1 MYFKLNIKSL
11 YNNLIKNHSDSN
23 FNCKLNILKNMRT
36 ELLNYIK
43 EVDIIEKEVQFD
55 KVKYL
60 KSLFQ
65 PVQRTPEWYEARETM
80 FTASSDVHAIIT
92 ARKPDRLVAKKC
104 GYDSKFT
111 GNIYTWH
118 GNKYEDIAI
127 SIYEKRYNREVWEFG
142 LLRHQTI
149 KVLGASP
156 DGITTCGRMVE
167 IKCPSG
173 RKIDGKIKP
182 VYFTQMQTQ
191 MEVCDLE
198 VCDFFECNI
207 IEYKNYDEYKKDKYD
222 NDIDVLDILP
232 MRFNKDF
239 INLSNDRKT
248 KHGLEKGM
256 IGSYGDDPGNM
267 KHIYPPF
274 HLNSQDQYDWML
286 NKKKEMALK
295 NINLNIEFWYL
306 QTSSLNIVK
315 RDRKWWED
323 NKITEK
329 LYKTWELIE
338 EARKTENGVDKYL
351 SQKEYEKKY
360 NIVDESHKVDD
371 IIKEFTNNFFF
382 DDEETPKKNK
392 LKKIKKIKI
401 KS

>member
-1 MYFKLNIKSL
+1 MYFKLNIKLL
-11 YNNLIKNHSDSN
+11 YTNLTLDKSFN
-23 FNCKLNILKNMRT
+23 FKLNILKNMKT
-36 ELLNYIK
+36 EILNYIK
-43 EVDIIEKEVQFD
+43 EIELIEKEVQFD

-60 KSLFQ
+60 KSLYQ
-65 PVQRTPEWYEARETM
+65 PIQRTPDWYKERETM
-80 FTASSDVHAIIT
+80 FTASSDVHNIIT
-92 ARKPDRLVAKKC
+92 AKKPDRLVSKKC
-104 GYDSKFT
+104 GYSSEFT
-111 GNIYTWH
+111 GNVYTWH

-127 SIYEKRYNREVWEFG
+127 SIYEERYNREVWEFG
-142 LLRHQTI
+142 LLRHPTI

-173 RKIDGKIKP
+173 RKINGKIKP

-207 IEYKNYDEYKKDKYD
+207 IEYKDYNEYKKDIYE

-239 INLSNDRKT
+239 INLPNDRKT

-267 KHIYPPF
+267 IHIYPPF
-274 HLNSQDQYDWML
+274 HLNSKDQYEWLL
-286 NKKKEMALK
+286 NKKKELELK

-315 RDRKWWED
+315 RDRKWWND

-360 NIVDESHKVDD
+360 NIVDESEKVDD
-371 IIKEFTNNFFF
+371 VIKEFTDNFFF
-382 DDEETPKKNK
+382 DDVEPPKKNK